1 MFQSF
6 RVTVFM
12 EPFFKIDGIIADS
25 ENPMESQWDYQVMI
39 SNHPTAPKDRGV
51 QRTSSMERTGGS
63 SMGDIPACHV

>member
-51 QRTSSMERTGGS
+51 
-63 SMGDIPACHV
+63 